1 MIDSWNSDWPLH
13 ILYFAQWR
21 RQNSNIVFFNYFNS
35 DIFMD
40 ADIIFSNPFKLRE
53 FFMEI
58 CLWKDI
64 KRLRKQLSLCPKKR
78 VLKIFVPSLII
89 LTFILFTVIPNLIEA
104 ISYTENIPEL
114 KYYTRIIMYLIGWTL
129 DPLIYIFPLKAIRR
143 KL

>member
-40 ADIIFSNPFKLRE
+40 ADIIFSNQFKLRE

-64 KRLRKQLSLCPKKR
+64 KRLRKQLKSVSKKKS
-78 VLKIFVPSLII
+78 V
-89 LTFILFTVIPNLIEA
+89 
-104 ISYTENIPEL
+104 ENICTKFNNL
-114 KYYTRIIMYLIGWTL
+114 NFYFIYCDSKLDRSDFIYWKHTRTEILHPDHHVLNWLDFGSSYLHFSL
-129 DPLIYIFPLKAIRR
+129 ESH
-143 KL
+143 

>member
-1 MIDSWNSDWPLH
+1 MFVKG
-13 ILYFAQWR
+13 YQT
-21 RQNSNIVFFNYFNS
+21 
-35 DIFMD
+35 
-40 ADIIFSNPFKLRE
+40 FKE
-53 FFMEI
+53 TTH
-58 CLWKDI
+58 
-64 KRLRKQLSLCPKKR
+64 SLCPKKR